1 MSENRTEL
9 MMYQTEDGQTKID
22 VRMENETVWLS
33 LDQMAELFQRDKSTI
48 SRHIRNI
55 FAEGELDREAVVAK
69 FATTA
74 SDGKTYQVDFYNLD
88 VIISVGYR
96 VRSLRGTQF
105 RIWANSVLKE
115 YLIKGFAMN
124 DDRLKDTGGKD
135 YFDELLER
143 VRDIRSSEKVF
154 WRKVLDIYA
163 TSADYSAN
171 ARESTLFFQ
180 TVQNKMLY
188 RQVTTEDN
196 VGYNIIPF
204 GYITFRS
211 RSDDGRFKFN
221 QNSIIDRGII
231 SYFYPVFTFSDGV
244 SCEFLLQLLNH
255 TIYKKMFPYAEGTAQ
270 QVLSLKKL
278 GRFKYP
284 VPQIHEQQKI
294 ATVLSSQDKLVE
306 LKEKLLAEKQRQKKY
321 LMQQLLTGKKRLSDF
336 TVPWVAT
343 SLGNLFSERKET
355 NCEKLQLLAI
365 TGTQGVIPRSELDLK
380 DNSSEDKS
388 KYLKIRIGDIGYNT
402 MRMWQGVSAYS
413 DYEGIVSPAYT
424 ILKPVADIDAKYFSY
439 LFKLPETVFLFYRF
453 SQGLVDDTRNLK
465 YENFKKITVRYPSD
479 RREQTAIAKVL
490 STADREIDLLRQ
502 DIDQEKQKKKALMQL
517 LLTGI
522 VRVTPCH

>member
-1 MSENRTEL
+1 MNPEIKQRIEQIRRGEVPEGYKKAKQCIYPADWETTSLREL
-9 MMYQTEDGQTKID
+9 ADIGQGYTFKREYQGNHIGRWNYFKVADIGLQSSSIYLSSSINKID
-22 VRMENETVWLS
+22 DFLLKQLGYKPFHAGSIVFPRVGAALLNNNKKILLHDSLVDDNVLVLS
-33 LDQMAELFQRDKSTI
+33 IKNKAVCS
-48 SRHIRNI
+48 NI
-55 FAEGELDREAVVAK
+55 FLYYLLSK
-69 FATTA
+69 FQLADWCN
-74 SDGKTYQVDFYNLD
+74 SGLVPVINSKT
-88 VIISVGYR
+88 
-96 VRSLRGTQF
+96 
-105 RIWANSVLKE
+105 VLK
-115 YLIKGFAMN
+115 
-124 DDRLKDTGGKD
+124 
-135 YFDELLER
+135 
-143 VRDIRSSEKVF
+143 
-154 WRKVLDIYA
+154 
-163 TSADYSAN
+163 
-171 ARESTLFFQ
+171 Q
-180 TVQNKMLY
+180 
-188 RQVTTEDN
+188 
-196 VGYNIIPF
+196 
-204 GYITFRS
+204 
-211 RSDDGRFKFN
+211 
-221 QNSIIDRGII
+221 SIHL
-231 SYFYPVFTFSDGV
+231 PEFT
-244 SCEFLLQLLNH
+244 
-255 TIYKKMFPYAEGTAQ
+255 
-270 QVLSLKKL
+270 
-278 GRFKYP
+278 
-284 VPQIHEQQKI
+284 EQQKI
-294 ATVLSSQDKLVE
+294 SAILSTQDKAIG
-306 LKEKLLAEKQRQKKY
+306 LKEKRLAEKQRQKKY

-365 TGTQGVIPRSELDLK
+365 TGTQGVIPRSKLDLK

-522 VRVTPCH
+522 VRVTR